1 VIRYH
6 TAIEPLLT
14 PVDTV
19 TPDPRN
25 ANNGDVDAIIASII
39 VNGCYRPIYASSL
52 TREIVAG
59 HHLYAALLEMGA
71 GVIPV
76 QWIDGD
82 REQAT
87 RILLADNEIARLAK
101 MDYGLLVELL
111 DNLAETEKGLAGT
124 GFTADRHDELRLLAL
139 DRGGFHLPEIEP
151 DPMPHRCPECQ
162 HEWFG
167 PCTQDTEV

>member
-162 HEWFG
+162 HE
-167 PCTQDTEV
+167 